1 MSAETGQEDEPG
13 LEAELLHRL
22 PSPHLPPKQ
31 PFQLGSLSFVS
42 DKGVLLFTLQASV
55 LVKCF
60 LVIYWRVDEA
70 TKEND
75 RVLFFLIHFNVWV
88 FVFWWQLQGSI
99 CLSPCTKCW
108 RKDTLSPI

>member
-1 MSAETGQEDEPG
+1 MSAQREQEDEPR

-31 PFQLGSLSFVS
+31 PLQLGSLSFVS

-60 LVIYWRVDEA
+60 LVIY
-70 TKEND
+70 
-75 RVLFFLIHFNVWV
+75 
-88 FVFWWQLQGSI
+88 
-99 CLSPCTKCW
+99 
-108 RKDTLSPI
+108 